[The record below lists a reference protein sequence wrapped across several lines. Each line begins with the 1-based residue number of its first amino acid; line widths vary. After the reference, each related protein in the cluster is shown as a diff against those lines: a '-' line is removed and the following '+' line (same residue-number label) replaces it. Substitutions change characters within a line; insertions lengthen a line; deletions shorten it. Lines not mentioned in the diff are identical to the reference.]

1 MSKRTDTK
9 LKAVGVE
16 VDRQKTDT
24 AKPKPKPRADTKQA
38 KLIEMLKAPNGATI
52 AEIGTAINWL
62 PHTVRGAMSGA
73 LKKRQGLSIVSEKI
87 EERGRVYKIKT

>member
-24 AKPKPKPRADTKQA
+24 AKPKPKPRAGTKQA
-38 KLIEMLKAPNGATI
+38 RLIEMLKAPNGATI
-52 AEIGTAINWL
+52 AEIVTTLDWQ
-62 PHTVRGAMSGA
+62 PHSVRGAMSGA
-73 LKKRQGLSIVSEKI
+73 LKKRQGLSIVSAKI